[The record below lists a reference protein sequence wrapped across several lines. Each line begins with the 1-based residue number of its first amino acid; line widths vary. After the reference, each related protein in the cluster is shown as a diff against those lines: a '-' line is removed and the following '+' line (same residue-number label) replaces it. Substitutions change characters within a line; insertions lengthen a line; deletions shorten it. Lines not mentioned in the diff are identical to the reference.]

1 MQRKVWKLN
10 VFDLLTVG
18 RYGSQVSQLEEICP
32 SVVNITLVASCRF
45 TSLHQCPVFAVVT
58 DDCHANVVLVS
69 HVTINYERCHASFS
83 IRVDDVRSTWS
94 VGIAQ
99 LNLATAFIF
108 CKDGILKCPS

>member
-1 MQRKVWKLN
+1 M
-10 VFDLLTVG
+10 
-18 RYGSQVSQLEEICP
+18 
-32 SVVNITLVASCRF
+32 VASCRF
-45 TSLHQCPVFAVVT
+45 TSFHQGSVFAVVT

-69 HVTINYERCHASFS
+69 HVTINYERCHAAFS

-108 CKDGILKCPS
+108 CKDGILKVLVKFGVHRLPHKFHLRTFAKIF